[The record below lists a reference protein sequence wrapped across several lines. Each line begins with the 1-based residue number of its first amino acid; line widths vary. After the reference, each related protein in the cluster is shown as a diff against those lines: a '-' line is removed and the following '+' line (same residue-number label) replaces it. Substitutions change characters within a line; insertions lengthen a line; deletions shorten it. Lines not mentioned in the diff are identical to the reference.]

1 MIEGTGQSAEPVR
14 MRRAPPW
21 RLLAIFAVV
30 VASLLGLGLL
40 LHRQSQHAA
49 EVASLESL
57 NSTVRLSTHGLDL
70 WIAERY
76 ADADVIANN
85 PLLTDVLG
93 RWLADPQGGRPNAAA
108 VQGHLEDVRARYDY
122 RAIAIIDGESATV
135 LAATGRPLSGEEAGH
150 AFHAAASARAQW
162 VEIPPPS
169 DRTLRAGV
177 ARRLDASGPLSH
189 LVLYLEL
196 RPAKFVATLK
206 EALPRNWGGETLLLR
221 REPGHAAILSP
232 NGPPVLQTLAVA
244 PGMRA
249 TQPVE
254 VALAGADTSHLRGQ
268 NRQGVQVLAMGDAL
282 SIPNWYL
289 VSMIDEATV
298 YAPLRRQT
306 QIALAVMTVLL
317 LLGAAALLAWYR
329 GEGYRQALR
338 EEGVRR
344 YYEDILLHAADMFV
358 LSDAQGKIVQA
369 SDSAF
374 RIYGYTRDQML
385 GLNIRQ
391 MVPPERLPAIQ
402 ELVRGMKPGE
412 TRQFRDERWRADG
425 SSFVHEG
432 NIGLVEI
439 EGKRYYHTT
448 GRDVTQQDQVETRLR
463 IAASFFEH
471 SAAAIVISD
480 LERRILM
487 VNPQFTAITGFSS
500 DDVLG
505 KHTRMLSGD
514 VAFDDSPEKVE
525 SLDKQG
531 HWEGEVMGRRKNGE
545 IYPRRLLVSVFRNE
559 AGQVVQHVSI
569 FTDLTRLKQAESQ
582 AEYLAHHDRLTG
594 LPNRAQL
601 DRALPSLMEQG
612 LGQVAAVTVA
622 LLNIDRFQNVNE
634 SLGHAQGDALLCA
647 MAVRLRK
654 LFPDVGH
661 LYRYGG
667 DEFMLVMV
675 GNPVT
680 QALLLSQVR
689 AAIAQPVELGSHS
702 IAPTAS
708 IGVASFPEH
717 ADNADAL
724 LRNVSAAMRM
734 AKSQGRNTWRLY
746 EPEMNASVYDDML
759 MAVELRHAID
769 LGELQ
774 LYLQPQFRIADGTLV
789 GMEALLR
796 WKHITRGMVSPARF
810 IPLAESSGL
819 IVDLSAWVLREACR
833 LWSGWRDE
841 GLQPPAIAVNLSA
854 LQFQHPEFLQEV
866 AQAVADFH
874 LPPHALEMELTESLI
889 MDGTEAAI
897 ATMHKLVEMG
907 IQLAIDD
914 FGTGYSSLSYL
925 RRFPVGKLKIDRSFV
940 LDMGK
945 DGNKEGAVIATAV
958 IGMAK
963 NLNLKVIAEGVETV
977 EQCDFLREH
986 GCDEVQGYLF
996 SKPLPAVDLVN
1007 LLRARAGQAEVG

>member
-1 MIEGTGQSAEPVR
+1 MTEGAGQKAEPVR
-14 MRRAPPW
+14 ARRAPPW
-21 RLLAIFAVV
+21 RLLAIFIFVV
-30 VASLLGLGLL
+30 LALLALGIV
-40 LHRQSQHAA
+40 LHRQSQRAA
-49 EVASLESL
+49 EDAALESL
-57 NSTVRLSTHGLDL
+57 NSNVRLSTHGLDL

-85 PLLTDVLG
+85 PLLTEVLT
-93 RWLADPQGGRPNAAA
+93 RWVADPQGPRVQAAA

-122 RAIAIIDGESATV
+122 RALAIIDRNSASV
-135 LAATGRPLSGEEAGH
+135 LAATGRTLSGEEAGH
-150 AFHAAASARAQW
+150 AFHAAASVRAQW
-162 VEIPPPS
+162 VEIPAPS

-177 ARRLDASGPLSH
+177 ARRVEASGPLSH

-206 EALPRNWGGETLLLR
+206 EALPRNWSGETLLLR
-221 REPGHAAILSP
+221 REAAQASLLSP
-232 NGPPVLQTLAVA
+232 NGPPVLQTLAVS
-244 PGMRA
+244 PGMRS
-249 TQPVE
+249 TQPAEIV
-254 VALAGADTSHLRGQ
+254 LAGADTAHVRGK
-268 NRQGVQVLAMGDAL
+268 NRLGVKVLAMGDAL

-289 VSMIDEATV
+289 VSMIDEETV

-306 QIALAVMTVLL
+306 QISLAVVAVLL

-391 MVPPERLPAIQ
+391 MVPPARLPAILD
-402 ELVRGMKPGE
+402 LVRGMKPGE
-412 TRQFRDERWRADG
+412 TRAFRDERWRADG
-425 SSFVHEG
+425 TSFVHEG

-439 EGKRYYHTT
+439 EGQRYYHTT
-448 GRDVTQQDQVETRLR
+448 GRDGTQQDQVETRLR

-471 SAAAIVISD
+471 STAAIVISD

-487 VNPQFTAITGFSS
+487 VNPQFTAITGFAPE
-500 DDVLG
+500 DVLG
-505 KHTRMLSGD
+505 QHTRMLSGD
-514 VAFDDSPEKVE
+514 IAFDDTPEKAE
-525 SLDKQG
+525 SLEKQG
-531 HWEGEVMGRRKNGE
+531 HWEGEVLGRRKNGE
-545 IYPRRLLVSVFRNE
+545 TYPRRLLVSVFRNE
-559 AGQVVQHVSI
+559 AGEVVQHVSI
-569 FTDLTRLKQAESQ
+569 FTDLTQLKQAERQ
-582 AEYLAHHDRLTG
+582 AEYLAHHDALTG

-601 DRALPSLMEQG
+601 DLVLPSLMEQG
-612 LGQVAAVTVA
+612 AGQVAHVTVA
-622 LLNIDRFQNVNE
+622 LLNLDRFQNVNE
-634 SLGHAQGDALLCA
+634 SLGHAQGDALLMA
-647 MAVRLRK
+647 MALRLRA
-654 LFPDVGH
+654 LFPDARH

-689 AAIAQPVELGSHS
+689 AAIAPPVELGSHS

-769 LGELQ
+769 LGQLQ
-774 LYLQPQFRIADGTLV
+774 LHLQPQFRIADGALV

-796 WKHITRGMVSPARF
+796 WKHATRGMVSPARF

-819 IVDLSAWVLREACR
+819 IVELSAWVLREACR

-841 GLQPPAIAVNLSA
+841 GLKPPAVAVNLSA

-866 AQAVADFH
+866 AQAIADFR

-897 ATMHKLVEMG
+897 STMHKLVEMG
-907 IQLAIDD
+907 IHLAIDD

-940 LDMGK
+940 MDMGR

-963 NLNLKVIAEGVETV
+963 NLKLKVIAEGVETT
-977 EQCDFLREH
+977 EQRDFLSEH
-986 GCDEVQGYLF
+986 GCDEVQGYLY
-996 SKPLPAVDLVN
+996 SKPLPAEELTK
-1007 LLRARAGQAEVG
+1007 LLRKRSEAAALG